1 MVVRSIRLCIS
12 ISTTDYVWSMTQK
25 IKILCEMPTGTR
37 PDRTVQWWLSWSR
50 TATWPGRKG
59 DWSFLC
65 HPGWRWHGWSRS
77 TSVRECKGEGGL
89 QLGQNQWRWGTV
101 DQHSILYLYVFFLA
115 RLSGNFSTI
124 QSIGFRRSIDITLL
138 PTKDLVYE
146 GNMIS
151 VFNVY
156 LSMYICLHI
165 VQGNTRSLE
174 AFLVPSLAEFGVG
187 LWPFL
192 FFSSNHI

>member
-1 MVVRSIRLCIS
+1 M
-12 ISTTDYVWSMTQK
+12 
-25 IKILCEMPTGTR
+25 
-37 PDRTVQWWLSWSR
+37 DRTN
-50 TATWPGRKG
+50 G
-59 DWSFLC
+59 
-65 HPGWRWHGWSRS
+65 
-77 TSVRECKGEGGL
+77 GEGL
-89 QLGQNQWRWGTV
+89 WINIQ
-101 DQHSILYLYVFFLA
+101 SFIYMFFFLA

-124 QSIGFRRSIDITLL
+124 QPIGFRRSIDITLL

-187 LWPFL
+187 L
-192 FFSSNHI
+192 

>member
-1 MVVRSIRLCIS
+1 M
-12 ISTTDYVWSMTQK
+12 
-25 IKILCEMPTGTR
+25 
-37 PDRTVQWWLSWSR
+37 
-50 TATWPGRKG
+50 
-59 DWSFLC
+59 
-65 HPGWRWHGWSRS
+65 
-77 TSVRECKGEGGL
+77 
-89 QLGQNQWRWGTV
+89 

-124 QSIGFRRSIDITLL
+124 QPIGFRRSIDITLL

-156 LSMYICLHI
+156 LSMYICICIYGAAL
-165 VQGNTRSLE
+165 VGDRSVT
-174 AFLVPSLAEFGVG
+174 FS
-187 LWPFL
+187 FL

>member
-1 MVVRSIRLCIS
+1 MVVWSIWLCIS
-12 ISTTDYVWSMTQK
+12 ISSTDCVWSMTQK
-25 IKILCEMPTGTR
+25 IKIWCEEPTG
-37 PDRTVQWWLSWSR
+37 PECSVSWSR
-50 TATWPGRKG
+50 TATWPGSQA
-59 DWSFLC
+59 DWSCLC

-77 TSVRECKGEGGL
+77 TSPSAGVQGGGRATTWTEPMEVRDCGSTFDPL
-89 QLGQNQWRWGTV
+89 F
-101 DQHSILYLYVFFLA
+101 ICFICF

-124 QSIGFRRSIDITLL
+124 QPIGFRRSIDITLL